1 MNLVFSNFITLKKSI
16 CINEIS
22 GIPCNEFDFS
32 MRRKLNAPTSYDV
45 ARHAGVSQAVVSRA
59 FQADS
64 PISAQSRAKV
74 LSSAQTLG
82 YQPNAVARSLITKRS
97 GLAAVLLTEATQRDT
112 PEVLINLSQSLLK
125 QGFQPLLFSCEHES
139 QSSGALEKALAFGVD
154 GIISCVSLPEEDLSR
169 AHVWQR
175 PVVLFNR
182 HSSNPLALSVA
193 CDHVNASRLLAS
205 RLFAAGHRHF
215 AVVTGPS
222 DAPVSNLRTL
232 SFVHR
237 LQELGIRSVET
248 FEGDYHY
255 ESGHEAGIYL
265 LGPSRKKRLHKR
277 AEVIFCAND
286 AMALGVLDAAR
297 FALMMRVPMD
307 VSVLGFDDIPA
318 GRRPAYLLT
327 TVRQPTQEMASEA
340 AKLLRASVDER
351 EITTRQLL
359 LPGTL
364 IERGSA
370 QMLPDASPYD

>member
-1 MNLVFSNFITLKKSI
+1 
-16 CINEIS
+16 
-22 GIPCNEFDFS
+22 

-59 FQADS
+59 FQAAS
-64 PISAQSRAKV
+64 PISAKSRAKV
-74 LSSAQTLG
+74 LLSAQALG

-112 PEVLINLSQSLLK
+112 PEVLINLSQSLLE
-125 QGFQPLLFSCEHES
+125 QGFQPLLFSCKHES
-139 QSSGALEKALAFGVD
+139 QSSEALEKALAFGVD
-154 GIISCVSLPEEDLSR
+154 GIISCVSMSQGDLSR
-169 AHVWQR
+169 AHLRQR

-182 HSSNPLALSVA
+182 HSSDPLALSVA
-193 CDHVNASRLLAS
+193 CDHVSASRLLAS
-205 RLFAAGHRHF
+205 RLFAAGHRLF

-222 DAPVSNLRTL
+222 EAPVSNLRIQN
-232 SFVHR
+232 FVQR
-237 LQELGIRSVET
+237 LKELGIHSVEK

-265 LGPSRKKRLHKR
+265 LGSSRKKRLHQR

-297 FALMMRVPMD
+297 FALMMRVPSD

-340 AKLLRASVDER
+340 ARLFRASVDEQV
-351 EITTRQLL
+351 IATRQLL

-370 QMLPDASPYD
+370 QMLPDASPSDLGAL